1 MDNEMKFRAWDDK
14 NKKMIY
20 SKDIYHDD
28 GIAEKYVQVFDES
41 GDLLIIDTEDNDRE
55 LKLLQSTGLK
65 DLNGTELYEGDI
77 LKTRTRGFV
86 AVRIELG
93 NAMVTYQSG
102 VNTRTTLVL
111 SSFLDKYKVKVI
123 GNIYENME
131 LLEVK

>member
-1 MDNEMKFRAWDDK
+1 MKFRAWDDK

-93 NAMVTYQSG
+93 NATVRYQSG
-102 VNTRTTLVL
+102 VNTRTSLTL

-123 GNIYENME
+123 GNIYENMDFW
-131 LLEVK
+131 L

>member
-1 MDNEMKFRAWDDK
+1 MKFRAWDDK

>member
-1 MDNEMKFRAWDDK
+1 MIPKFRAWDKHLKLMRNASYIDFDGK
-14 NKKMIY
+14 EIMFY
-20 SKDIYHDD
+20 ADD
-28 GIAEKYVQVFDES
+28 F
-41 GDLLIIDTEDNDRE
+41 EDNEDCPSLDIVRNFE
-55 LKLLQSTGLK
+55 EVEIMQSTGLK
-65 DLNGTELYEGDI
+65 DKNGTEIYEGDI
-77 LKTRTRGFV
+77 LKTRTKGFV

>member
-1 MDNEMKFRAWDDK
+1 MKFRAWDDK

-93 NAMVTYQSG
+93 NATVRYQSG